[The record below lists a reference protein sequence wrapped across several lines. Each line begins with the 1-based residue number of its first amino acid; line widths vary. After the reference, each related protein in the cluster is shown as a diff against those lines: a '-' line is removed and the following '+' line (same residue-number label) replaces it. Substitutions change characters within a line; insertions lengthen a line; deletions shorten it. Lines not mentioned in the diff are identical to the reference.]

1 MAYKVLIVDDSKLA
15 RMAVVRAL
23 KNCCPECP
31 RVEAASADEALSAMD
46 SEEPSIALVDFNMPG
61 SDGLHLVAELRKLE
75 PSLPVAVISANHQ
88 QEIVK
93 RTEALGATFLPKPL
107 TEQALTQFIEG
118 AIREL
123 QGAAK

>member
-15 RMAVVRAL
+15 RMAVARAL
-23 KNCCPECP
+23 KNCCPECL

>member
-15 RMAVVRAL
+15 RMAVARAL
-23 KNCCPECP
+23 KNCCPECL

-61 SDGLHLVAELRKLE
+61 SDGLHLVAELRKL
-75 PSLPVAVISANHQ
+75 
-88 QEIVK
+88 
-93 RTEALGATFLPKPL
+93 ATFLPKPL

>member
-1 MAYKVLIVDDSKLA
+1 
-15 RMAVVRAL
+15 MAVVRAL